1 LVLAN
6 ITALCKGRNISVS
19 KLEQSTGL
27 SNGVIR
33 KWGVSS
39 PTVDNLKRV
48 ADFFG
53 VTVDD
58 LLSDAPKPTTPADP

>member
-1 LVLAN
+1 MVLAN

-58 LLSDAPKPTTPADP
+58 LLSDLDEW